1 MNNQINFVKIK
12 AKMNIKTSEK
22 VAKQLTKYNMLAS
35 IIMGR
40 VIKNCRTILHDSTFS
55 DKDLSCIL
63 LCLDSRRC
71 LFDSFFYYYFTNWE
85 HTAEKL
91 VHLED

>member
-1 MNNQINFVKIK
+1 MKQKKSALNNKINFVKIK

-63 LCLDSRRC
+63 
-71 LFDSFFYYYFTNWE
+71 
-85 HTAEKL
+85 
-91 VHLED
+91 